1 MQISQILNI
10 EENKDVA
17 ESIRIKNKEDVASKE
32 KPFREDPEPARALSE
47 WLINVWELKVI
58 YKTNTWVAQGRKID
72 MKI

>member
-47 WLINVWELKVI
+47 WLINV
-58 YKTNTWVAQGRKID
+58 
-72 MKI
+72 